1 MPTCNY
7 SVLQVLREKENHLPR
22 YFLVVCQFD
31 GFNFVALVRWG
42 KHYLIILVEQRDARY
57 HKHSSII
64 LSLFYEADLHLSES
78 LPSLRD
84 IKPVQIA
91 APFRKVIMLIAKD
104 QPVFPIRAISLVL
117 DSCENDVL
125 LLLVSQLFQAL
136 SWRIENGFTF
146 TFRKPE
152 SN

>member
-1 MPTCNY
+1 
-7 SVLQVLREKENHLPR
+7 LQVLREKENHLPR
-22 YFLVVCQFD
+22 YLFVVCQFD
-31 GFNFVALVRWG
+31 DFNLVALVRRG
-42 KHYLIILVEQRDARY
+42 KHYLTTFVEQCDARY

-78 LPSLRD
+78 FTSLRD

-91 APFRKVIMLIAKD
+91 APFRKVILLIAKD

-117 DSCENDVL
+117 DSCEDDVL

-136 SWRIENGFTF
+136 S
-146 TFRKPE
+146 
-152 SN
+152 